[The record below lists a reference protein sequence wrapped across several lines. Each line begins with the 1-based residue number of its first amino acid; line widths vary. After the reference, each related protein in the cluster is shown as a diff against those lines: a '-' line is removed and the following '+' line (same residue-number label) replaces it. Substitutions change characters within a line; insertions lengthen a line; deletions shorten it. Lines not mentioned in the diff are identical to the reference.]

1 VRCRRAGTRQGA
13 VTTASRDA
21 GAQVR
26 IIYVNASVMALGAAR
41 GVRRARVG
49 LGTSRRWCSVFA
61 HCYFALLQVVTL
73 AFCVQVGGVCNLLSY
88 CLCATTRMDFREAV
102 ASEQPEQAF
111 ARKSICGLCRVQ
123 HSAPSCRIL
132 AFNQIWVITR
142 GPTPTQI

>member
-1 VRCRRAGTRQGA
+1 MRCRRAGTRQGA

-61 HCYFALLQVVTL
+61 HCSFALLQVVTL
-73 AFCVQVGGVCNLLSY
+73 ALSHY
-88 CLCATTRMDFREAV
+88 SVADLFRPGPHV
-102 ASEQPEQAF
+102 AWKGA
-111 ARKSICGLCRVQ
+111 ARLVPIRRQ
-123 HSAPSCRIL
+123 
-132 AFNQIWVITR
+132 N
-142 GPTPTQI
+142 